1 MKKIFF
7 MHEKNDDVALFLYKV
22 ITELFNEVE
31 VVKNY
36 FDCDICI
43 IGTHP
48 DDLSVNDFNILS
60 SDKIN
65 FFVIG
70 ESSSWF
76 KYFRRISFYENKDFL
91 DKVYVIGMEKNFL
104 QGKKFIEL
112 PYWKIHIDWFDS
124 NSDLVSLS
132 EIKNNKWK
140 SKDKGVSASFVSS
153 YKYWDLSN
161 DFSNQY
167 DPHLQPKQRY
177 EYVENIKNNF
187 INVEESFL
195 KNIQPGVKNKL
206 DFISNHLIH
215 LPFENSVK
223 SGYVT
228 EKLFHGLV
236 AGCINLY
243 YGDESSTKYF
253 NKDSFFIFSDHNS
266 LLAQIEKIKD
276 VYSSRKK
283 IKEFL
288 EIDPFLNNLEI
299 DSFVNKIYLIVN
311 DASIEGKM

>member
-7 MHEKNDDVALFLYKV
+7 MHEKNDAVALFLYKV
-22 ITELFNEVE
+22 ITNLFDKIE

-36 FDCDICI
+36 SDCDICI

-48 DDLSVNDFNILS
+48 GNLSVNDFNILS
-60 SDKIN
+60 SEKIN

-76 KYFRRISFYENKDFL
+76 KYFRRISFYQNKDFL
-91 DKVYVIGMEKNFL
+91 DKVYVIGMEENFL

-112 PYWKIHIDWFDS
+112 PYWKIHIDWFED
-124 NSDLVSLS
+124 NKDLISLS
-132 EIKNNKWK
+132 EIKNNRWK
-140 SKDKGVSASFVSS
+140 SKNKDTSASFVSS
-153 YKYWDLSN
+153 YKYWNLNN

-167 DPHLQPKQRY
+167 NITLEPKQRY
-177 EYVENIKNNF
+177 EYVENIKNNY

-195 KNIQPGVKNKL
+195 KNIQPGIKNKL

-223 SGYVT
+223 DGYVT

-236 AGCINLY
+236 SGCINLY
-243 YGDESSTKYF
+243 YGDNSSTKYF
-253 NKDSFFIFSDHNS
+253 NKDSFFIFNDNES
-266 LLAQIEKIKD
+266 LSIQIEKIKE
-276 VYSSRKK
+276 VCSSRKK
-283 IKEFL
+283 TKEFL
-288 EIDPFLNNLEI
+288 EIDPFLNNIEI
-299 DSFVNKIYLIVN
+299 NNFINEVYLI
-311 DASIEGKM
+311 AK

>member
-22 ITELFNEVE
+22 ITHLFNEVQ

-36 FDCDICI
+36 SDCDICI

-60 SDKIN
+60 SEKIN

-91 DKVYVIGMEKNFL
+91 DKVYVVGMEENFL

-112 PYWKIHIDWFDS
+112 PYWKIHIDWFKE
-124 NSDLVSLS
+124 NTDLISLS

-140 SKDKGVSASFVSS
+140 SKDKDTSASFVSS

-167 DPHLQPKQRY
+167 DAHLQPKQRY
-177 EYVENIKNNF
+177 EYVENIKDNF

-223 SGYVT
+223 GGYVT

-236 AGCINLY
+236 AGCVNLY

-253 NKDSFFIFSDHNS
+253 NKDSFFIFNDHDS
-266 LLAQIEKIKD
+266 LLTQIEKIKD
-276 VYSSRKK
+276 VSSSRKK
-283 IKEFL
+283 TKEFL

-299 DSFVNKIYLIVN
+299 ESFVNTIYLIVN
-311 DASIEGKM
+311 KAEKGA